1 MKRFLDFQFQK
12 EVKLLPLS
20 LNQSFRAIAT
30 SLLYLFSTI
39 YVYKIFFSLTGQV
52 KTALLGLFV
61 YSLTMHVSKLV
72 TNLVAE
78 EWSLKFGLKKQIYLG
93 LLFLVFCSLALMGAA
108 DKPLLLVVAAVFWG
122 MAIGFYWFGR
132 HGLMA
137 KIGRSDAFGKELGIV
152 NGINT
157 LFLLGTPFLGGLL
170 INFAGYRTL
179 FLVSLFFVLLAALAI
194 RPLKEEK
201 THYDTSLT
209 EVLNLFRTHKKMVLA
224 YIGHSARGVICTMV
238 WPLYLFLILKKELS
252 LGEFFSLSMILVAL
266 LDLLIGRWVDLR
278 GKKAPL
284 VYGSLF
290 QSLTLMGR
298 ALTSKV
304 SVLFI
309 FDIID
314 RITGGMVGIPLSVL
328 SYEKAIN
335 GYSTGRATLFREIA
349 ITLGDICGDCFL
361 ILVILLGG
369 GFGTIFFLAAFAS
382 LSPLLI
388 VKKHG

>member
-1 MKRFLDFQFQK
+1 MERFLDFHFEK
-12 EVKLLPLS
+12 EVRLLPLS

-39 YVYKIFFSLTGQV
+39 YVYKIFFDLTGQGR
-52 KTALLGLFV
+52 TALLGVFV
-61 YSLTMHVSKLV
+61 YSLTMHVFKLIS
-72 TNLVAE
+72 NLIAE

-93 LLFLVFCSLALMGAA
+93 LLFLVFCSLSLAGAVGQ
-108 DKPLLLVVAAVFWG
+108 PLLLIPAAIFWG
-122 MAIGFYWFGR
+122 AAIGFYWFGR

-137 KIGRSDAFGKELGIV
+137 KIGRNGAFGKALGIV
-152 NGINT
+152 DGIT
-157 LFLLGTPFLGGLL
+157 TVFLLGAPFLGGLL
-170 INFAGYRTL
+170 INFAGYRAL
-179 FLVSLFFVLLAALAI
+179 FLVSLFFVLLAFLAI
-194 RPLKEEK
+194 SPLKEEK
-201 THYDTSLT
+201 THHDTSLT
-209 EVLNLFRTHKKMVLA
+209 EILDLFRTHKKMVLA
-224 YIGHSARGVICTMV
+224 YMGYSAKGAICGVA
-238 WPLYLFLILKKELS
+238 WPLYLFLILKKELA
-252 LGEFFSLSMILVAL
+252 LGEFFSLSMVLVAL
-266 LDLLIGRWVDLR
+266 LNLFIGRWVDLK

-290 QSLTLMGR
+290 QFLVLVGR

-314 RITGGMVGIPLSVL
+314 RITAGMVGIPLSVL

-335 GYSTGRATLFREIA
+335 GYSTGRAMLFREIA
-349 ITLGDICGDCFL
+349 ITLGDISGDCLL
-361 ILVILLGG
+361 ILAILLGG

-388 VKKHG
+388 AKKHG